1 MPFASMSGGLD
12 RDNLSGIADDV
23 ITELSRDRA
32 LFVAAHHSDFT
43 CRDRSVDLK
52 QVGRDLG
59 VHYVVQGSTRRD
71 HDLDAISGGVLA

>member
-32 LFVAAHHSDFT
+32 LF
-43 CRDRSVDLK
+43 VDLK